1 MIPYDALE
9 NNFRIDFLP
18 ESPLCSQSD
27 PELFFVEDKHST
39 KQIAKAKGICH
50 FCPEIKACRTYA
62 LKADERYGIW
72 GGLTEEERRVI
83 RSNDKEKVR
92 AGHSRGLDAEVIA
105 GQNGL
110 ALEYVQKLI
119 EEISRVPRGWM
130 LKVVVE

>member
-27 PELFFVEDKHST
+27 PELFFPETSREKVNTRK
-39 KQIAKAKGICH
+39 AKAIC
-50 FCPEIKACRTYA
+50 FMCVEREACRSYA
-62 LKADERYGIW
+62 LKANEADGIW
-72 GGLTEEERRVI
+72 GGLDEEDRRII

-105 GQNGL
+105 GQNDL
-110 ALEYVQKLI
+110 ALVYVQKLI